1 MKINPHISV
10 DCVIFGFDGKNLK
23 ILLIKRRF
31 GKKNRKEFVD
41 FKLPGDF
48 ITDEEDLYFAA
59 NRVLRNLTGLEN
71 IYLKQLKVF
80 GKPNRISNSRD
91 IQWLRET
98 TGLAI
103 NRVVTV
109 AFFSL
114 IKINESRE
122 QKIGKTDAEWIN
134 IEDSGELA
142 FDHTEILNSGLSTL
156 RNKLQFEPIGIELL
170 PEKFTL
176 RQLQTLYE
184 IILSRKLDNRNFRKK
199 VLKVNYLIPLDEK
212 EENVAHKPAQMFTFN
227 KDLYL
232 KSFIQFEGFQ
242 F

>member
-1 MKINPHISV
+1 MN
-10 DCVIFGFDGKNLK
+10 
-23 ILLIKRRF
+23 
-31 GKKNRKEFVD
+31 
-41 FKLPGDF
+41 
-48 ITDEEDLYFAA
+48 
-59 NRVLRNLTGLEN
+59 
-71 IYLKQLKVF
+71 
-80 GKPNRISNSRD
+80 
-91 IQWLRET
+91 
-98 TGLAI
+98 
-103 NRVVTV
+103 
-109 AFFSL
+109 
-114 IKINESRE
+114 
-122 QKIGKTDAEWIN
+122 
-134 IEDSGELA
+134 
-142 FDHTEILNSGLSTL
+142 LSTL